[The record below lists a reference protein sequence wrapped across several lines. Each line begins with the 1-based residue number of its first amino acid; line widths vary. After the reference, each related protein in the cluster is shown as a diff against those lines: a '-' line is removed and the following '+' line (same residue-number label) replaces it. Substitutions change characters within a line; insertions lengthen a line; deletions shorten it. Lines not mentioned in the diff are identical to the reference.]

1 MRFPLLVRPGFPGRR
16 LAAWLGA
23 GLLLL
28 GAKEQAK
35 AQDLYFSQSYATR
48 LHLNPAFT
56 GLQHDYGIS
65 LAYREQFPSLAG
77 SFQTTHLGADY
88 RFEKQRNAVGLLVN
102 MDRLGAV
109 GYTRLEAA
117 ALYAYHARL
126 SEDVHLSAGAQ
137 LTYGSQRISYSNLV
151 FGDQLS
157 DDGLLTGASA
167 EPVPFDPVHY
177 LSGGVGGL
185 LYNRQAWA
193 GLALYHLNQPN
204 LGNQAQG
211 RLPLR
216 ATFTGG
222 VKHFFSESTVKQSYR
237 EISVSP
243 TVSYTHQGASQ
254 RAEAGLYGTVTP
266 ITMGLLYRGIPLPG
280 APRPASVLA
289 VVAGVQLTGF
299 RVGYSHDVEL
309 GSRNLGAGGA
319 HEIVLVLEQVDML
332 AAARR
337 RISRKNYRLLP
348 CPAF

>member
-1 MRFPLLVRPGFPGRR
+1 
-16 LAAWLGA
+16 
-23 GLLLL
+23 
-28 GAKEQAK
+28 
-35 AQDLYFSQSYATR
+35 
-48 LHLNPAFT
+48 
-56 GLQHDYGIS
+56 
-65 LAYREQFPSLAG
+65 
-77 SFQTTHLGADY
+77 
-88 RFEKQRNAVGLLVN
+88 
-102 MDRLGAV
+102 
-109 GYTRLEAA
+109 
-117 ALYAYHARL
+117 
-126 SEDVHLSAGAQ
+126 
-137 LTYGSQRISYSNLV
+137 
-151 FGDQLS
+151 
-157 DDGLLTGASA
+157 
-167 EPVPFDPVHY
+167 
-177 LSGGVGGL
+177 L

-243 TVSYTHQGASQ
+243 TVSYTRQGASQ

-289 VVAGVQLTGF
+289 VVAGVQLPGF